1 MEFERIVTSN
11 RLYYDELYILKK
23 KKKNTNIIFTFFT
36 FLKLRLLI
44 WMHAVDQT
52 TEDVVLIE
60 IAKNWIYIF
69 STSCPSAFTTVSLG
83 SATMDTHLLSYH
95 RSTLLN
101 FTSDRISD
109 DWNPVDNF
117 FVRQSGSR
125 KLVFSRSWTP
135 VVYNPAQLCCN
146 HHIMKNNEKLPL
158 KQEQ

>member
-1 MEFERIVTSN
+1 M
-11 RLYYDELYILKK
+11 
-23 KKKNTNIIFTFFT
+23 
-36 FLKLRLLI
+36 I
-44 WMHAVDQT
+44 WMHAVDRT
-52 TEDVVLIE
+52 LEDNVLVREDVVLIE

-69 STSCPSAFTTVSLG
+69 STSCPHSPHSAWVRPQCNLTWPECSMV
-83 SATMDTHLLSYH
+83 THLLSYH
-95 RSTLLN
+95 RSTLLS
-101 FTSDRISD
+101 FISDRISD